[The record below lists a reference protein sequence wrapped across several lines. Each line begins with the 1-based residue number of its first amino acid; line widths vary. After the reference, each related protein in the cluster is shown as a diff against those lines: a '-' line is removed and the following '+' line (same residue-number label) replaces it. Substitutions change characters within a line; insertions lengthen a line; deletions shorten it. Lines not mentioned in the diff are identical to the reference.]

1 MSREVCDRCGKF
13 TRPDDVHTCTPK
25 ALVLANSAHLGY
37 RVGWQR
43 EAAAELRRLHDEVR
57 MLQEQNTE
65 LDRKLADYEPTS
77 LELCDQC
84 GWRFMLPGDGCLKCN
99 AGPYKLSCGCKSKW
113 LGLPAF
119 WGTSSREGE
128 NAVAHGVVCE
138 RHWHEWG
145 CWSPELED
153 LNIIKRTLTDEVI
166 ADLWYKNGTH
176 HHHFARAVERWLK
189 GEE

>member
-1 MSREVCDRCGKF
+1 MNLLLESAKRALAAIENGESFRHLDEVIAPMLKKGIDSEA
-13 TRPDDVHTCTPK
+13 D
-25 ALVLANSAHLGY
+25 LV
-37 RVGWQR
+37 
-43 EAAAELRRLHDEVR
+43 EEVR

-65 LDRKLADYEPTS
+65 LDKKLADYEQTS
-77 LELCDQC
+77 LELCEQC

-145 CWSPELED
+145 CWSPEMND
-153 LNIIKRTLTDEVI
+153 LNIIKRTLNDEII